1 MSEDD
6 IVEKIIELLE
16 RMQYGDK
23 IGRTV
28 WLAKVLIGWGLISLF
43 MFIAYIIVSFLL

>member
-16 RMQYGDK
+16 S
-23 IGRTV
+23 RTV